1 MAIGE
6 KTPMMND
13 RISHSQICD
22 AIESTRL
29 IRQDTLF
36 GVSVYRAG
44 FPSFWRFGIPL
55 TPSPR

>member
-1 MAIGE
+1 MAICE
-6 KTPMMND
+6 KTPLMND

-22 AIESTRL
+22 AIDSMRL
-29 IRQDTLF
+29 IRQDALF

-44 FPSFWRFGIPL
+44 FLSFWRFGIPP